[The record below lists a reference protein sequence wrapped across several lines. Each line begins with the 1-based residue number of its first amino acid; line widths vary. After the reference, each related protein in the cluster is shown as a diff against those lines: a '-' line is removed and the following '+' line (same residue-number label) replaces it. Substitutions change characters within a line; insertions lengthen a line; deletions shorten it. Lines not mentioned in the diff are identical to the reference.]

1 MKLKI
6 KASTRIA
13 ERYLLLEA
21 SGKKEVNDILIHFLG
36 VFGMSEA
43 MPHFIEIWGKDDLV
57 LAVNRKSIDS
67 VRAAFELSK
76 DKIKV
81 LRVSGTLKGLRK

>member
-6 KASTRIA
+6 KASARIA

-21 SGKKEVNDILIHFLG
+21 SSKKEISDILIHFLG

-43 MPHFIEIWGKDDLV
+43 MPHFVDIMGSNAIV